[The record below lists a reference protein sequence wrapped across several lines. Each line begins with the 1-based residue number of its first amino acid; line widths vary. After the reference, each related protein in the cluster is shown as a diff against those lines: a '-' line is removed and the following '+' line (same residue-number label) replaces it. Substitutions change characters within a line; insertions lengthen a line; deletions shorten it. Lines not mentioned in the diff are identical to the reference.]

1 MKNLRDQLGSRSK
14 KKMNEREIREELVK
28 QLEALKYK
36 VDGSPMDSIM
46 AHLWV
51 NKCIEIVRPKD

>member
-1 MKNLRDQLGSRSK
+1 
-14 KKMNEREIREELVK
+14 MNEKELREELVK
-28 QLEALKYK
+28 QLEVLKYK
-36 VDGSPMDSIM
+36 VDGTPMESIM